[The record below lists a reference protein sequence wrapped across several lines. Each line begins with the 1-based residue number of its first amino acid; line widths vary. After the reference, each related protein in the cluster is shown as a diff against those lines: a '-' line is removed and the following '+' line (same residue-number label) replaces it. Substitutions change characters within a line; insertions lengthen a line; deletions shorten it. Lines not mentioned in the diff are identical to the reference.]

1 MKNQHIYLK
10 NPQESCQRTF
20 NKIMEI
26 LFRKIRLIF
35 VPDNHFIKQANEDKL

>member
-26 LFRKIRLIF
+26 LFRKIRLNF
-35 VPDNHFIKQANEDKL
+35 VPDIIFIKQQNENKL